1 MPGPHAYIVS
11 AELTEPS
18 SPSTHVLICEPEIK
32 SSKKKKNQSIK
43 FNFLR
48 KQNKIAETSRC

>member
-1 MPGPHAYIVS
+1 MPGPH

-18 SPSTHVLICEPEIK
+18 PPSTHVLICEPEIK
-32 SSKKKKNQSIK
+32 SSKKKKKKQRIK